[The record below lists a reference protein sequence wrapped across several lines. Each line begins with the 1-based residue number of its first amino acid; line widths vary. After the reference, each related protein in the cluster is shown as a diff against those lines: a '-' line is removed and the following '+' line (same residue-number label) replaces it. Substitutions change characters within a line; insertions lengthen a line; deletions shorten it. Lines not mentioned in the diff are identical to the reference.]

1 MDFSRPV
8 TLAGNLVEL
17 VPLARDQHDALV
29 AAASDG
35 SLWELHYTSVPRPQ
49 EMGAEIDRRLSW
61 HEQGLMV
68 PFAVRRRSD
77 QTIVGMTTYCNLAPD
92 VPRLEIGYTWLARTA
107 QRSGINT
114 EAKLLLLNEAFEER
128 DCVAVQ
134 FCTNWLNHRSRTAI
148 ERLGAK
154 QDGVLRNHMR
164 TRDQELRDT
173 VVYSITD
180 AEWPRVRTHLR
191 WLLSEG
197 HSGAGP
203 TGRLS

>member
-1 MDFSRPV
+1 MDFARTA
-8 TLAGNLVEL
+8 TLTGDLVEL
-17 VPLARDQHDALV
+17 VPLARDQHDELV

-35 SLWELHYTSVPRPQ
+35 SLWELHYTSVPRPVDL
-49 EMGAEIDRRLSW
+49 GAEIDRRLAW

-114 EAKLLLLNEAFEER
+114 EAKLLLLTEAFEER
-128 DCVAVQ
+128 ECVAVQ
-134 FCTNWLNHRSRTAI
+134 FCTNWLNRQSRDAI

-164 TRDQELRDT
+164 TRDGELRDT
-173 VVYSITD
+173 VVFSITA

-191 WLLSEG
+191 WLLTRG
-197 HSGAGP
+197 RPVLAGAAD
-203 TGRLS
+203 